1 MQVQR
6 FDYKEFSSSEVN
18 FDKKP
23 AEPSVFRKSQWLKNQ
38 QEEQQRQ
45 AAAIA
50 DVPPPPP
57 EAPTFSEEDVK
68 AAEMKGYQRGFQEG
82 NEDGKRQLDAER
94 EAMEKQMLAHVESFA
109 KAIAPLFDD
118 YRKIAVELRKQMPQV
133 ALAIARKVT
142 AETLDEKADAI
153 VSKMVLAACE
163 SMISEP
169 KLTITVHE
177 SMGDLLAKQLEI
189 LTNRLNA
196 NNEIIILRSPDMPLS
211 DYKLEW
217 KNGAMERSVSHI
229 WEQIE
234 RATENLVVSAA
245 RDTNA
250 HLDQLQ
256 TQVVA
261 DETPNETPKEHKE

>member
-18 FDKKP
+18 FEQKS
-23 AEPSVFRKSQWLKNQ
+23 AEPSVFRKSQWQKNK
-38 QEEQQRQ
+38 EEQQRQ
-45 AAAIA
+45 SAVSAE
-50 DVPPPPP
+50 VPPPPP
-57 EAPTFSEEDVK
+57 EVPTFSEEDVK

-82 NEDGKRQLDAER
+82 MEDGKRQLDAER
-94 EAMEKQMLAHVESFA
+94 ETMEKQLLAHVESFA

-118 YRKIAVELRKQMPQV
+118 YRKITVELRKQMPQV
-133 ALAIARKVT
+133 ALAIARKIT
-142 AETLDEKADAI
+142 AEILDEKADAI
-153 VSKMVLAACE
+153 VSKMVLAAYE
-163 SMISEP
+163 SMITEP

-177 SMGDLLAKQLEI
+177 SMGDMLAKQLEI

-196 NNEIIILRSPDMPLS
+196 AIEIIILRSPDMPLS

-256 TQVVA
+256 TQVVVN
-261 DETPNETPKEHKE
+261 ETPDETPKEHKE